1 MRRAAP
7 DNVPDGKIRK
17 RALRRTALFL
27 GGAFLAVAIPALYFV
42 LGAPSAAE
50 LVSMSRGQPRI
61 VPGFIGMAKF
71 GQWRL
76 ICVPGPSR
84 PEGLGAPTPA
94 SAPATAKA
102 VISNACRINQEMP
115 ASPQNPASAEAPVPV
130 IVAANFRLVGPKRM
144 PAAMLRLP
152 VTARPG
158 DPVGL
163 RFDDGSVVQTM
174 VRDCA
179 KTECLAAGTLTQ
191 ADWEH
196 LSTAKSLQVT
206 FPVTGRQWVLLDLPL
221 QGLSTAIAA
230 LQRAEI
236 SPPS

>member
-1 MRRAAP
+1 
-7 DNVPDGKIRK
+7 
-17 RALRRTALFL
+17 LRPTGLFL
-27 GGAFLAVAIPALYFV
+27 GGALLAVAMPGLYLV

-50 LVSMSRGQPRI
+50 LFSMSRGQPRI

-76 ICVPGPSR
+76 ICVPGPS
-84 PEGLGAPTPA
+84 PPDGLGALAPA
-94 SAPATAKA
+94 SAGAPAKA
-102 VISNACRINQEMP
+102 VATNACRINQEMP
-115 ASPQNPASAEAPVPV
+115 ALPQDTASAERPAKV

-163 RFDDGSVVQTM
+163 RFDDGAVVQTM

-179 KTECLAAGTLTQ
+179 ATECLAAGTLTQ

-206 FPVTGRQWVLLDLPL
+206 FPVSGRQWVLLDLPL
-221 QGLSTAIAA
+221 QGLSIAIAA

>member
-1 MRRAAP
+1 MMQAAP
-7 DNVPDGKIRK
+7 SNVPHGKIRK
-17 RALRRTALFL
+17 TALRGTALFL
-27 GGAFLAVAIPALYFV
+27 GAAFVCVATLAVYLV

-50 LVSMSRGQPRI
+50 LVSMSKGKPR
-61 VPGFIGMAKF
+61 VAPGFIGMTNF

-84 PEGLGAPTPA
+84 PDALGAPAAGTGA
-94 SAPATAKA
+94 GSAKA
-102 VISNACRINQEMP
+102 AKTNSCRINQEMP
-115 ASPQNPASAEAPVPV
+115 ASPQSTASADAPPPV
-130 IVAANFRLVGPKRM
+130 IVAANFRLVGPKRT

-158 DPVGL
+158 DPVAL
-163 RFDDGSVVQTM
+163 RFDDGAVVQTM

-179 KTECLAAGTLTQ
+179 KSECLAAGTLTQ

-206 FPVTGRQWVLLDLPL
+206 FPATGRQWVLLELPL